1 MIRSLLIFLLILIN
15 CISSQNKNPIVFV
28 HGFMGWG
35 EEEMGPYKYWGGWFD
50 LVGELEKEGYT
61 IFVASVGPVSSSWD
75 RAIELYYQIKGG
87 QIDYGK
93 YHSEKYGLIQKPLE
107 KDYKGLYPQWSEKN
121 PLHFIGHSMGGQ
133 TIRMLDYLLNNVLQ
147 DSLGTIEKSKLLGKT
162 NKGWIKSI
170 TTLSTPHNGTT
181 ISDFVNVGIPFLQNF
196 IALAGVAGNSF
207 YNFDLE
213 QWGFKRFNE
222 ESWINYFKR
231 MKQHSIWDSKNTVAW
246 DSSIEGA
253 KEINSLC
260 VANPDVYYFSIA
272 NYKTKIDKDSGY
284 HKPMKA
290 MSNIIKV
297 QARLMGRKKAYYSDG
312 TSTDSTWYLNDG
324 VVNTVSMYGPTTGSS
339 GPDPVTEFR
348 QGDVVIPG
356 QWYVMGNYEF
366 DHSALIG
373 HQMRKDEYPSLK
385 KIYSDQ
391 LKILWSLPN

>member
-1 MIRSLLIFLLILIN
+1 
-15 CISSQNKNPIVFV
+15 
-28 HGFMGWG
+28 MGWG

-75 RAIELYYQIKGG
+75 RAIELYHQIKGG

-93 YHSEKYGLIQKPLE
+93 DHSEKYGLIQKPPE
-107 KDYKGLYPQWSEKN
+107 KNFKGLYPQWSEKN

-133 TIRMLDYLLNNVLQ
+133 TVRMLDYLLNNVLQ

-181 ISDFVNVGIPFLQNF
+181 ISDFVNAGIPFLQNF

-272 NYKTKIDKDSGY
+272 NYKTKIDEDSGY

-339 GPDPVTEFR
+339 GPDPITEFR

-356 QWYVMGNYEF
+356 QWYIMGNHEY

-373 HQMRKDEYPSLK
+373 HQMKKNEYSSLK

-391 LKILWSLPN
+391 LRILWSLAN

>member
-1 MIRSLLIFLLILIN
+1 MIRSLLIFLLIINN

-93 YHSEKYGLIQKPLE
+93 DHSEKYGLIQKPLE
-107 KDYKGLYPQWSEKN
+107 KNFKGFYPQWSEKN

-147 DSLGTIEKSKLLGKT
+147 DSLGTVEKSKLLGKT

-181 ISDFVNVGIPFLQNF
+181 ISDFVNAGIPFLQNF

-272 NYKTKIDKDSGY
+272 NYKTKIDEDSGY

-297 QARLMGRKKAYYSDG
+297 QARLMGRKKAYFSDG

-339 GPDPVTEFR
+339 GPDPITDFR
-348 QGDVVIPG
+348 QEDVVIPG
-356 QWYVMGNYEF
+356 QWYIMGNYEY

-373 HQMRKDEYPSLK
+373 HQMKKNEYSNLK
-385 KIYSDQ
+385 KIYSNQ
-391 LKILWSLPN
+391 LRVLRGLPK

>member
-1 MIRSLLIFLLILIN
+1 MTRSFLIFLLILIN
-15 CISSQNKNPIVFV
+15 CISSQNKNPIVLV

-35 EEEMGPYKYWGGWFD
+35 EQEMGPYNYWGGWFD

-61 IFVASVGPVSSSWD
+61 ILVASVGPVSSSWD

-87 QIDYGK
+87 RIDYGK

-133 TIRMLDYLLNNVLQ
+133 TIRMLDYLLNNVIQ
-147 DSLGTIEKSKLLGKT
+147 DSLGILEKSKLLGRT

-170 TTLSTPHNGTT
+170 TTLSTPHDGTT
-181 ISDFVNVGIPFLQNF
+181 ISDFINAGIPFLQNF

-207 YNFDLE
+207 YDFDLE
-213 QWGFKRFNE
+213 QWGFKRFKE

-260 VANPDVYYFSIA
+260 VANPDVYYFSIT
-272 NYKTKIDKDSGY
+272 NYKTKIDEDSGY
-284 HKPMKA
+284 HKPMKG
-290 MSNIIKV
+290 MSNILKV

-324 VVNTVSMYGPTTGSS
+324 VVNTVSMLGPTTGSS
-339 GPDPVTEFR
+339 GPDPITEFR
-348 QGDVVIPG
+348 QGDLVIPG

-373 HQMRKDEYPSLK
+373 HQMRKDEYSSLK
-385 KIYSDQ
+385 KIYLDQ